1 MKHFFH
7 LKASPTRHPISHF
20 LKYTIPNRKKTTK
33 YQHKDFLSPPQSFN
47 FLSEHQFSII
57 NTHQCRLS
65 IFGSFKKYSRRKP
78 HRAHPGLSWSNEA
91 CLCPSYWGDTYSHLW
106 HVSGIWTGGRHP
118 DQDPHLWLLL
128 LVTRGQQE
136 SSENQLSLNDSDRTT
151 CQQLLV
157 KTSYLSLSCYVTE
170 AGTWEILPFTK
181 TKAAVSV
188 GGAPRAESLPHV
200 GGLEIL

>member
-20 LKYTIPNRKKTTK
+20 LKYTIPNGKKTTK

-106 HVSGIWTGGRHP
+106 HSPGSEQEEDTPTRIHISGCSFSSPGGNRRAQKTNCHWMTVIGP
-118 DQDPHLWLLL
+118 R
-128 LVTRGQQE
+128 VN
-136 SSENQLSLNDSDRTT
+136 SS
-151 CQQLLV
+151 
-157 KTSYLSLSCYVTE
+157 
-170 AGTWEILPFTK
+170 
-181 TKAAVSV
+181 
-188 GGAPRAESLPHV
+188 
-200 GGLEIL
+200 